1 MITLTKE
8 FRRALAANDRNYS
21 ARAVIVLNDNTRI
34 ELEGNEIWSD
44 GFAVEDAVSD
54 DESFTAL
61 GSAVIN
67 AATLI
72 IDNTKDKYIGYDF
85 INADVTMYI
94 SKTFGTRTEV
104 IKMGTYRVDDTK
116 YDEATI
122 TLSMLDMMEQF
133 DRAYIPI
140 SFPATLGDIVRNACS
155 VCLGSTSKLAT
166 QTFPHSDFIIQEA
179 PADDKCTYREVI
191 SWCATVAGC
200 FARCNRNGDLE
211 IKWFNTA
218 ALENTSGTDGG
229 DFDNSSGS
237 YYQTGDAA
245 DGGTFSPW
253 STGAEADGGSF
264 TENIPMHY
272 VGSLYSQTI
281 CVDETVITGVKIDV
295 DNPDPNAEEK
305 IISYTRGTAGYVI
318 QVEKVPFI
326 TTDNVNTIIDWLEDE
341 LVGLRFRKCNVTHA
355 DDPSIEAGDV
365 GLLYD
370 SRQREY
376 PILITRH
383 AFEIGGPQTIVCGCE
398 TPARNQAT
406 RFTAATKAY
415 VENRKLLK
423 QQKDSYE
430 EALAELAEDIENN
443 AHGLY
448 AEEIEDPDDPNA
460 KIYCLHDK
468 PRIDDSNV
476 QIRLST
482 VGIVVTS
489 NGTAQTPTWYG
500 LRVNGDMITRI
511 MQTIGISFDWGV
523 GGELQIKKGTQEV
536 FYVDADTGVLRIT
549 AKKNNSNVFY
559 VNSETGQ
566 VDIVANSF
574 SLSSGDTIQS
584 IAESKAASAA
594 AAAVNGQTQ
603 QSIFNKLTKN
613 GQTQGIYLQD
623 GKLYLNGAYLQAG
636 IINIK
641 DENDVSTFYAN
652 TQTGVVHI
660 VAKTFKLVSGDTT
673 KTIPEIANE
682 RASAAV
688 NAQTQES
695 IFNKL
700 TNNGETQG
708 IYLDGGKL
716 YINGEYIKA
725 ESVSANL
732 IKGGV
737 LKLGGSNN
745 GNGKIFVYDESGK
758 KIGEWTKDG
767 LNATGNLVI
776 RATPTYNVYGGTF
789 SYRQYL
795 RVEGYSQKVTHTGF
809 AVEKTNSSGEQV
821 AVFALDEDMGVRWRL
836 TRSSTAN
843 LASIIIGDNTY
854 DYNYQLNLNSSGLN
868 IVRGRYNKPSS
879 ADARANMNDDEVYM
893 YIKVDGRTVS
903 YESSS
908 SIRYK
913 HDIKPIEDKTIDPHK
928 LLELPVVQFEWNSD
942 HPLQY
947 EDMAG
952 RVIPGIIA
960 EDVEK
965 IYPAATIHKDGKVES
980 WDERRIIPGML
991 ALIQEQDR
999 TIKEQQARLDELEKK
1014 LESLTRVVEAYT
1026 TNL

>member
-21 ARAVIVLNDNTRI
+21 ARAVIVLDDNTRI

-155 VCLGSTSKLAT
+155 VCLGSTNKLAT

-211 IKWFNTA
+211 IKWFNTE

-229 DFDNSSGS
+229 EFDNSSGS
-237 YYQTGDAA
+237 YYQTGDAV
-245 DGGTFSPW
+245 DGGTLSPW

-264 TENIPMHY
+264 TENIPLHY

-305 IISYTRGTAGYVI
+305 ILSYTRGTAGYVI
-318 QVEKVPFI
+318 QVAKVPFI

-448 AEEIEDPDDPNA
+448 AEEIDDPDDPNA

-468 PRIDDSNV
+468 PRIEDSNV

-489 NGTAQTPTWYG
+489 NGTAESPTWYG

-523 GGELQIKKGTQEV
+523 GGELQIKKGKQEV
-536 FYVDADTGVLRIT
+536 FYVDADTGALRIT

-584 IAESKAASAA
+584 IAESKANEAA
-594 AAAVNGQTQ
+594 AEAVNGQTQ
-603 QSIFNKLTKN
+603 QSIFNKLTNN
-613 GQTQGIYLQD
+613 GAVQGIYLKN
-623 GKLYLNGAYLQAG
+623 GK
-636 IINIK
+636 I
-641 DENDVSTFYAN
+641 
-652 TQTGVVHI
+652 
-660 VAKTFKLVSGDTT
+660 
-673 KTIPEIANE
+673 
-682 RASAAV
+682 
-688 NAQTQES
+688 
-695 IFNKL
+695 
-700 TNNGETQG
+700 
-708 IYLDGGKL
+708 
-716 YINGEYIKA
+716 YINFTYA
-725 ESVSANL
+725 E
-732 IKGGV
+732 GGT

-745 GNGKIFVYDESGK
+745 GNGNLLVYNDDGDIVGNIDHGGVWFRQHAYPSQYANYETLKYSTIKKSGGNQKVYLLASLIHSGTSYPTHQASNIFGHGNTTYTMLQLAYTDNAISESDCMGVQMVAHDK
-758 KIGEWTKDG
+758 
-767 LNATGNLVI
+767 
-776 RATPTYNVYGGTF
+776 GGTF
-789 SYRQYL
+789 FAQSHGIGEDSSVSGVPIDHFTSPLFAGIHTRCDDNEKMVFSADIANNGL
-795 RVEGYSQKVTHTGF
+795 R
-809 AVEKTNSSGEQV
+809 
-821 AVFALDEDMGVRWRL
+821 
-836 TRSSTAN
+836 
-843 LASIIIGDNTY
+843 
-854 DYNYQLNLNSSGLN
+854 LNLFKATTYCAEYAYIELGKRTPQA
-868 IVRGRYNKPSS
+868 IEKF
-879 ADARANMNDDEVYM
+879 EVY
-893 YIKVDGRTVS
+893 IKDVLRFTVNS
-903 YESSS
+903 AAIALNNKYVEFQSSS
-908 SIRYK
+908 SVRYK
-913 HDIKPIEDKTIDPHK
+913 HNIKPIENKALDPHK
-928 LLELPVVQFEWNSD
+928 LLGLPVVQFEWNND
-942 HPLQY
+942 HHLQY
-947 EDMAG
+947 EDMKG
-952 RVIPGIIA
+952 KTVPGIIA

>member
-1 MITLTKE
+1 MGRNPDAVHEDLTNMITLTKE

-21 ARAVIVLNDNTRI
+21 ARAVIVLDDNTRI

-104 IKMGTYRVDDTK
+104 VKMGTYRVDDTK

-155 VCLGSTSKLAT
+155 VCLGSSSKLAT

-229 DFDNSSGS
+229 EFDNSSGS
-237 YYQTGDAA
+237 YYQTGDAV

-264 TENIPMHY
+264 TENIPLHY

-318 QVEKVPFI
+318 QVAKVPFI

-423 QQKDSYE
+423 QQMDSYE

-448 AEEIEDPDDPNA
+448 ADEIDDPDDPNA

-468 PRIDDSNV
+468 PRIEDSNV

-489 NGTAQTPTWYG
+489 NGTADTPTWYG

-566 VDIVANSF
+566 IDIVANSF

-584 IAESKAASAA
+584 IAENKAT
-594 AAAVNGQTQ
+594 AAVNGQTQ
-603 QSIFNKLTKN
+603 QSIFNKLTNN
-613 GQTQGIYLQD
+613 GQTQGIYL
-623 GKLYLNGAYLQAG
+623 
-636 IINIK
+636 
-641 DENDVSTFYAN
+641 S
-652 TQTGVVHI
+652 
-660 VAKTFKLVSGDTT
+660 
-673 KTIPEIANE
+673 
-682 RASAAV
+682 
-688 NAQTQES
+688 
-695 IFNKL
+695 
-700 TNNGETQG
+700 
-708 IYLDGGKL
+708 GGKL
-716 YINGEYIKA
+716 YINSQYIVAGRISSKSGNA
-725 ESVSANL
+725 YFDL
-732 IKGGV
+732 D
-737 LKLGGSNN
+737 NN
-745 GNGKIFVYDESGK
+745 EIAATKIC
-758 KIGEWTKDG
+758 
-767 LNATGNLVI
+767 
-776 RATPTYNVYGGTF
+776 
-789 SYRQYL
+789 
-795 RVEGYSQKVTHTGF
+795 
-809 AVEKTNSSGEQV
+809 NSSGRTILGVKSETSGTTPYSTIAIYGDDDVETGSIGGYGDRGMGIYAMQV
-821 AVFALDEDMGVRWRL
+821 LVLGLKNFPGCKISLGETGWGLSAYTDSTHNTVSRIVLNNGVIDINCR
-836 TRSSTAN
+836 TAN
-843 LASIIIGDNTY
+843 
-854 DYNYQLNLNSSGLN
+854 YNSKE
-868 IVRGRYNKPSS
+868 I
-879 ADARANMNDDEVYM
+879 A
-893 YIKVDGRTVS
+893 TV
-903 YESSS
+903 SSS

-913 HDIKPIEDKTIDPHK
+913 HNIKPIKDKTLDPHK
-928 LLELPVVQFEWNSD
+928 LLELQVVQFEWNSD

-952 RVIPGIIA
+952 KTIPGIIA

-965 IYPAATIHKDGKVES
+965 IYPAATIHKDGEVES
-980 WDERRIIPGML
+980 WDERRLIPGML
-991 ALIQEQDR
+991 ALIQ
-999 TIKEQQARLDELEKK
+999 EQQARLDELEKK
-1014 LESLTRVVEAYT
+1014 LESLTRAVEAYT